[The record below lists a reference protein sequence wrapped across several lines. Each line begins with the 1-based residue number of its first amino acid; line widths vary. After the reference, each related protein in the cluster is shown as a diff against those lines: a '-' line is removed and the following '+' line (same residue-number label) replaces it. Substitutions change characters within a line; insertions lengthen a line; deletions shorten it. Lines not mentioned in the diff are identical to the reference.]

1 VGVLVH
7 VDTDLGS
14 DPDDVCALTMLL
26 GWPDVEVVGVTTCAD
41 RTGMRAAYVRHCLG
55 LLGRDEIP
63 VAVGS
68 SGSLS
73 HRDVADP
80 EVDERYWP
88 SRLSPHQPA
97 SSGAADLLE
106 ASLARGAVVVAI
118 GPYTNLAVLE
128 RERPGALADARVV
141 VMGGWV
147 DPPAAGLPAWG
158 PARDH
163 NVQWDVHAARE
174 VFEAAGDLTLSTLP
188 VSLKVPLRVRDL
200 EALRGMGPMGE
211 MVARQSEAHAQ
222 DSGKGALGPAHDGLP
237 DDLVNFHY
245 DPLAC
250 AVAVGWPGA
259 VVEDR
264 RLRVVMEGPVLRMV
278 GDAQGRTVHVV
289 VDADGAA
296 FTDAW
301 LAAVGR
307 ACGRARP
314 ERQGMSS

>member
-1 VGVLVH
+1 VDVLVH
-7 VDTDLGS
+7 LDTDLGS

-26 GWPDVEVVGVTTCAD
+26 GWPDVEVAGVTTCAD
-41 RTGMRAAYVRHCLG
+41 RTGMRAAYVRHLLD
-55 LLGRDEIP
+55 LLGRDDIT
-63 VAVGS
+63 VAVGA

-73 HRDVADP
+73 RQDVADP
-80 EVDERYWP
+80 VVGERYWP
-88 SRLSPHQPA
+88 SHLSPQKA
-97 SSGAADLLE
+97 SPTGATDLLS
-106 ASLARGAVVVAI
+106 AGIAAGAVVVAI

-128 RERPGALADARVV
+128 RQRPGALASARVV

-147 DPPAAGLPAWG
+147 DPPGLGLPAWG
-158 PARDH
+158 PARDY

-174 VFEAAGDLTLSTLP
+174 VFDAAGDLTLSTLP
-188 VSLKVPLRVRDL
+188 VSLKVPLRLRDL
-200 EALRGMGPMGE
+200 DALRTMGPAGE

-222 DSGKGALGPAHDGLP
+222 DSGKAALGPAHDGLP

-264 RLRVVMEGPVLRMV
+264 RLRVAMEGPVLRMV
-278 GDAQGRTVHVV
+278 EDEHGRNVHVV

-296 FTDAW
+296 FTAAW

-307 ACGRARP
+307 ACAHA
-314 ERQGMSS
+314 QS